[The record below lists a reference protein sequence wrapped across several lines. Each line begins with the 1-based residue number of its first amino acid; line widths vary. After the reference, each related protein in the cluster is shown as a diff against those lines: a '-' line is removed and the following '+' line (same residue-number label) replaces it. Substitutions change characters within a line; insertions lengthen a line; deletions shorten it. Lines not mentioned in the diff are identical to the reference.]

1 MEKAKSQ
8 TRKPAGYSGTP
19 LIRKL
24 GIKPGF
30 RLWLVGTPADYRA
43 LLGPLPEGAARAE
56 ANDTGIE
63 FAHVFA
69 TTKAELTSRLR
80 DAKRRIAP
88 NGMVWAS
95 WPKKASGVE
104 TELDG
109 NVVRRIGLDSGLV
122 DIKVCAVDATWS
134 ALKFVYRV
142 ADRSS

>member
-1 MEKAKSQ
+1 MRKTKSQ

-24 GIKPGF
+24 GIKSGF
-30 RLWLVGTPADYRA
+30 RLWLVGAPADYRA
-43 LLGPLPEGAARAE
+43 LLGPLPKGADVAAVE
-56 ANDTGIE
+56 DTGIE

-69 TTKAELTSRLR
+69 TTEAELTDRLG

-104 TELDG
+104 TELNG